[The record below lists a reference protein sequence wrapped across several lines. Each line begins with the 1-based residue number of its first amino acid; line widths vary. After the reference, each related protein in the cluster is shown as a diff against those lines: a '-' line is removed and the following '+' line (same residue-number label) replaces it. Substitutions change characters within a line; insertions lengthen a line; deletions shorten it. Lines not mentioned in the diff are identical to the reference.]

1 MVTVPLDFT
10 LEIDGDTAMLAG
22 KAVMSRKAFNL
33 GQDSDPSGSWVGD
46 EITISVTGTAT
57 RK

>member
-1 MVTVPLDFT
+1 MPLDFT